1 MCRNLSGRNLSGT
14 WSGKCAGTFPA
25 NLQEPFRH
33 IWSSKCMCRNLSGK
47 CAGTFPAHMEQQ
59 MCRNLSGKCAGTFPA
74 HMERQMCRNLSGTY
88 GAANVQEPFRQMCRN
103 LSGTYGA
110 ANVQE
115 PFRHMCRNL
124 SSKCA
129 GTFPAHMERQMCRNL
144 SGTYGA
150 PFSSIH
156 AGIFPALQPK
166 SCISGQVPQCWEC
179 YFSTFCIFN
188 STFVGIMFLQ
198 NSLESQFLFSFVG
211 SILPT
216 LLDVSINLARF
227 NPHDFDLSHG

>member
-1 MCRNLSGRNLSGT
+1 
-14 WSGKCAGTFPA
+14 
-25 NLQEPFRH
+25 
-33 IWSSKCMCRNLSGK
+33 
-47 CAGTFPAHMEQQ
+47 
-59 MCRNLSGKCAGTFPA
+59 
-74 HMERQMCRNLSGTY
+74 MCRNLSGTY
-88 GAANVQEPFRQMCRN
+88 GAANVQKPFRQMCRN

-115 PFRHMCRNL
+115 PFRTYGAANVQEP
-124 SSKCA
+124 
-129 GTFPAHMERQMCRNL
+129 FQQMCRNL

-150 PFSSIH
+150 ANVQEPFRHIWSAFFKHGVSTCRN
-156 AGIFPALQPK
+156 LQPK

-179 YFSTFCIFN
+179 YLSTFCIFN

-198 NSLESQFLFSFVG
+198 NSLKSQFLFSFVG

-216 LLDVSINLARF
+216 VLEVSINLARF

>member
-1 MCRNLSGRNLSGT
+1 MQEPFWQEPFRPI
-14 WSGKCAGTFPA
+14 WSGKCAGT
-25 NLQEPFRH
+25 
-33 IWSSKCMCRNLSGK
+33 C
-47 CAGTFPAHMEQQ
+47 
-59 MCRNLSGKCAGTFPA
+59 PA
-74 HMERQMCRNLSGTY
+74 HMERQMCRK
-88 GAANVQEPFRQMCRN
+88 

-115 PFRHMCRNL
+115 PFRHIW
-124 SSKCA
+124 SQCA

-150 PFSSIH
+150 PFSSMECLN
-156 AGIFPALQPK
+156 AGMFPALQPK

-211 SILPT
+211 NILPT
-216 LLDVSINLARF
+216 LLEVSINLARF

>member
-1 MCRNLSGRNLSGT
+1 MHVQEPFRQICRNLSGTYGASNV
-14 WSGKCAGTFPA
+14 
-25 NLQEPFRH
+25 QEPF
-33 IWSSKCMCRNLSGK
+33 
-47 CAGTFPAHMEQQ
+47 
-59 MCRNLSGKCAGTFPA
+59 
-74 HMERQMCRNLSGTY
+74 RQMCRNLSGTY

-115 PFRHMCRNL
+115 PFRQMCRNL
-124 SSKCA
+124 SGMHIWSGKCA
-129 GTFPAHMERQMCRNL
+129 GTFPANVQEPFRHIWSAFFKHGVSTCR
-144 SGTYGA
+144 
-150 PFSSIH
+150 
-156 AGIFPALQPK
+156 PALQPK

-216 LLDVSINLARF
+216 LLGVSINLARF

>member
-1 MCRNLSGRNLSGT
+1 MCRNLSGRNLSGPY
-14 WSGKCAGTFPA
+14 GAE
-25 NLQEPFRH
+25 NVQEPFRH
-33 IWSSKCMCRNLSGK
+33 IWSGK
-47 CAGTFPAHMEQQ
+47 CAV
-59 MCRNLSGKCAGTFPA
+59 
-74 HMERQMCRNLSGTY
+74 RQMCRNLSGTY
-88 GAANVQEPFRQMCRN
+88 GAN
-103 LSGTYGA
+103 L
-110 ANVQE
+110 
-115 PFRHMCRNL
+115 
-124 SSKCA
+124 
-129 GTFPAHMERQMCRNL
+129 MCRNL

-150 PFSSIH
+150 PFSSMECLN

-166 SCISGQVPQCWEC
+166 SCTSGQVPQCWDC

-216 LLDVSINLARF
+216 LLDVSINLAHF

>member
-1 MCRNLSGRNLSGT
+1 M
-14 WSGKCAGTFPA
+14 
-25 NLQEPFRH
+25 QEP
-33 IWSSKCMCRNLSGK
+33 
-47 CAGTFPAHMEQQ
+47 
-59 MCRNLSGKCAGTFPA
+59 
-74 HMERQMCRNLSGTY
+74 SGTY
-88 GAANVQEPFRQMCRN
+88 RAANVQEPFRQMCRN

-110 ANVQE
+110 NVQEPFRPIWSGKCAGTFPAHIERQMCRNLSGKCAGTFPAHMEPMCRNLSGTYGANVQE
-115 PFRHMCRNL
+115 PFRHIW
-124 SSKCA
+124 SQCA
-129 GTFPAHMERQMCRNL
+129 GTFPVHMERQMCRNL

-150 PFSSIH
+150 PFSSMECLN

-166 SCISGQVPQCWEC
+166 SCTSGQVPQCWDC
-179 YFSTFCIFN
+179 YFCIFN

-216 LLDVSINLARF
+216 LWEVSINLARF

>member
-14 WSGKCAGTFPA
+14 WSGKCAGTFPE

-33 IWSSKCMCRNLSGK
+33 IWSSKC
-47 CAGTFPAHMEQQ
+47 AGTFP
-59 MCRNLSGKCAGTFPA
+59 
-74 HMERQMCRNLSGTY
+74 
-88 GAANVQEPFRQMCRN
+88 ANVQEPFRQMCRN

-166 SCISGQVPQCWEC
+166 SCISGQVPQCISPLSVYSTPLLWESC
-179 YFSTFCIFN
+179 SYKIHLSLN
-188 STFVGIMFLQ
+188 SCSVL
-198 NSLESQFLFSFVG
+198 
-211 SILPT
+211 
-216 LLDVSINLARF
+216 
-227 NPHDFDLSHG
+227 

>member
-1 MCRNLSGRNLSGT
+1 MQEPFWQEPFRHI

-25 NLQEPFRH
+25 NVQEPFRH
-33 IWSSKCMCRNLSGK
+33 IL
-47 CAGTFPAHMEQQ
+47 
-59 MCRNLSGKCAGTFPA
+59 
-74 HMERQMCRNLSGTY
+74 ERQMCRNLSGTY

-103 LSGTYGA
+103 LSGTFGA

-115 PFRHMCRNL
+115 PFRHIW
-124 SSKCA
+124 SGKCA

-150 PFSSIH
+150 PFSSMECLH

-166 SCISGQVPQCWEC
+166 SCISGQVPQCCEC

-198 NSLESQFLFSFVG
+198 NSLEYQFLFSFVG

-216 LLDVSINLARF
+216 LLEVSINLARF

>member
-1 MCRNLSGRNLSGT
+1 MHV
-14 WSGKCAGTFPA
+14 
-25 NLQEPFRH
+25 QEPFRQ
-33 IWSSKCMCRNLSGK
+33 I
-47 CAGTFPAHMEQQ
+47 
-59 MCRNLSGKCAGTFPA
+59 
-74 HMERQMCRNLSGTY
+74 CRNLSGTY

-115 PFRHMCRNL
+115 PFRQMCRNL
-124 SSKCA
+124 SGKCAGTFPAHMERQMCRNSSGKCAGTFPAHMERQMCRNISGKCA

-150 PFSSIH
+150 PFSSMECLH

-166 SCISGQVPQCWEC
+166 SCVSGQVPQCWEC

>member
-1 MCRNLSGRNLSGT
+1 MCRNRAILCAGT
-14 WSGKCAGTFPA
+14 FLAGTFPAHGAANACAGTFPA

-33 IWSSKCMCRNLSGK
+33 IWSGK
-47 CAGTFPAHMEQQ
+47 CAGTFPE
-59 MCRNLSGKCAGTFPA
+59 
-74 HMERQMCRNLSGTY
+74 
-88 GAANVQEPFRQMCRN
+88 NVQELFRQMCRN
-103 LSGTYGA
+103 PSG
-110 ANVQE
+110 
-115 PFRHMCRNL
+115 
-124 SSKCA
+124 KCA

-150 PFSSIH
+150 PFSSMECLH

-227 NPHDFDLSHG
+227 NPHSSYFLRTMFSAPQYNQYNQCTTIQPVQPVHHNTTSTTSAP

>member
-1 MCRNLSGRNLSGT
+1 
-14 WSGKCAGTFPA
+14 
-25 NLQEPFRH
+25 
-33 IWSSKCMCRNLSGK
+33 
-47 CAGTFPAHMEQQ
+47 
-59 MCRNLSGKCAGTFPA
+59 
-74 HMERQMCRNLSGTY
+74 
-88 GAANVQEPFRQMCRN
+88 MCRN

-115 PFRHMCRNL
+115 PFRHIW
-124 SSKCA
+124 SGKCA
-129 GTFPAHMERQMCRNL
+129 GTFPARMERQMCRNL

-150 PFSSIH
+150 PFSSMECLH

-198 NSLESQFLFSFVG
+198 NSLESQFLFNFVG

-216 LLDVSINLARF
+216 LLEVSINLARF

>member
-1 MCRNLSGRNLSGT
+1 MHVQEPFRQILQEPFRHI

-25 NLQEPFRH
+25 NVQEPFR
-33 IWSSKCMCRNLSGK
+33 
-47 CAGTFPAHMEQQ
+47 Q

-74 HMERQMCRNLSGTY
+74 HMERQMCRNPSGKCAGTFP
-88 GAANVQEPFRQMCRN
+88 AHMERQMCRN
-103 LSGTYGA
+103 PSGKCAGTFPA
-110 ANVQE
+110 HMERQ
-115 PFRHMCRNL
+115 MCRNI
-124 SSKCA
+124 SGKCA

-150 PFSSIH
+150 PFSSMECLH